1 MTVLLAWQ
9 RPGRRSQVWT
19 STKFSPTQ
27 PKVWSI
33 RDILTETLCVSVLDP
48 ANSGWLSLLFNLR
61 RACSS
66 VPPQGR
72 AWSALSN
79 CANPQEWRVDLW
91 RMHQWPGPDRH
102 HLRPARIHWWHYC
115 LPSGSCLTLGIGY
128 VEGDDNGEYVDNDDK
143 DDVIDGFVPGRGL
156 LWSSHWP
163 PNMYW
168 GEECV
173 LMMMMKRHTVDDR
186 RSLTVEICPEVEK
199 VKITTF
205 LTICLFLSYFLGIY
219 VDHIWSWWSSSGH
232 CGSDASGFAC
242 SCLGP
247 HRPGAWSD
255 LISYH
260 HHYDRQASLSDQ

>member
-9 RPGRRSQVWT
+9 RPGPRSQVWT

-27 PKVWSI
+27 PKPWVPRSDLSNPTQGLI
-33 RDILTETLCVSVLDP
+33 YPRYLDGNTVCVALGSCALRL
-48 ANSGWLSLLFNLR
+48 GFNLR

-128 VEGDDNGEYVDNDDK
+128 VEGDDTDEYVDNDDK

-156 LWSSHWP
+156 LWSSRWP

-173 LMMMMKRHTVDDR
+173 LMMMMERHTVDDR
-186 RSLTVEICPEVEK
+186 RSLTVEICPELEK
-199 VKITTF
+199 VKISSI
-205 LTICLFLSYFLGIY
+205 LTICLLSSYFGN

-255 LISYH
+255 
-260 HHYDRQASLSDQ
+260 Q